1 MSAPKGDR
9 VDAAAKAMR
18 QRRFGEA
25 IELLEARLKSSPDDL
40 RATMRLGIC
49 HLLSRSEKTFLEIH
63 AKVKRAID
71 RLAAVPE
78 DIRRLWEQ
86 YTGLMK
92 KVTGTALLIG
102 GASLAGCSSKPEA
115 PGPEAPRPVVPEAE
129 APKPE
134 APGRPVSEVAGD
146 EARAVRATRGRGG
159 ARPNL
164 EELVIDDIQ
173 SAHKY
178 SGGVFKPPVEL
189 VDASQEKMTAE
200 EIRREIAR
208 LEIQL
213 AEAKRPLEGD
223 TISAHRYS
231 GGVLVAPRAV
241 TLQIELKIKA
251 LKERLAKLE
260 AKAVTQG
267 AAKDDDKIQSAH
279 RYSGG
284 VFVAPKRKEQ

>member
-1 MSAPKGDR
+1 MKASRGDL
-9 VDAAAKAMR
+9 VGAAAKAMR

-25 IELLEARLKSSPDDL
+25 IELLDEHLRSSPDDL
-40 RATMRLGIC
+40 GATMRLGIC

-63 AKVKRAID
+63 AKVKSAID
-71 RLAAVPE
+71 RLAAVPD

-92 KVTGTALLIG
+92 KVTGAALLIG
-102 GASLAGCSSKPEA
+102 GASLAGCSAKPEA
-115 PGPEAPRPVVPEAE
+115 PSSKTPETEASV

-134 APGRPVSEVAGD
+134 PSDMEISGD
-146 EARAVRATRGRGG
+146 EAGPVRATRGRGVT
-159 ARPNL
+159 RPNF
-164 EELVIDDIQ
+164 EELLADDIQ

-178 SGGVFKPPVEL
+178 SGGVYKPPVFPGAVLHEN
-189 VDASQEKMTAE
+189 MTAE
-200 EIRREIAR
+200 EIKREIAK
-208 LEIQL
+208 LEKQL
-213 AEAKRPLEGD
+213 ADLKKGYQEDD

-241 TLQIELKIKA
+241 TMQIELRIKA
-251 LKERLAKLE
+251 LREKLARLMDRPAPHETIKEE
-260 AKAVTQG
+260 I
-267 AAKDDDKIQSAH
+267 DIQSSH